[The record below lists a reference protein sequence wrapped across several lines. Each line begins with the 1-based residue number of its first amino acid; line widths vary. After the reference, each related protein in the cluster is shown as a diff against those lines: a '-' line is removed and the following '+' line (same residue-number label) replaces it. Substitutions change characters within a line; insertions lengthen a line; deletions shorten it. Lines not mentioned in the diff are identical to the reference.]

1 MKKLLTLVEAAE
13 FLNLKVSRLRYE
25 VFNKRVPHFKIGRS
39 IRFDTEDLINWV
51 KEQKVKWVMDIIH
64 TYFEKRRR
72 LSNKSTYAMIKRI
85 EILSR
90 FNLLN
95 LSDLLFKLQ
104 QNGESTACVEATK
117 SLLINTANL
126 VKALK
131 PIKSRIKRDL
141 TWKWKH

>member
-1 MKKLLTLVEAAE
+1 
-13 FLNLKVSRLRYE
+13 
-25 VFNKRVPHFKIGRS
+25 
-39 IRFDTEDLINWV
+39 
-51 KEQKVKWVMDIIH
+51 MDIIH
-64 TYFEKRRR
+64 AYFKKKRR
-72 LSNKSTYAMIKRI
+72 LSDKSTYAIIKSI
-85 EILSR
+85 ENLSR

-104 QNGESTACVEATK
+104 QNGESPVCIEATK

-141 TWKWKH
+141 T